1 MALTDKYQS
10 LIDMA
15 KQSGNV
21 TVDDAGDVLRVSG
34 TVSDESA
41 KQRIW
46 EEYNRLDPGMGSGDL
61 TLDLQVGGGGGGGE
75 GEYYTVQAG
84 DSLSKIA
91 SHHGGGVS
99 WQEIFE
105 ANRDQI
111 NDPNV
116 IHPGQKLRIPS
127 KG

>member
-1 MALTDKYQS
+1 MALTEKYQS
-10 LIDMA
+10 LIAMA
-15 KQSGNV
+15 QQHGNV
-21 TVDDAGDVLRVSG
+21 TVEDRGNVLHVTG
-34 TVSDESA
+34 TVPDEGT

-46 EEYNRLDPGMGSGDL
+46 EEYNRLDPDMRSGDL
-61 TLDLQVGGGGGGGE
+61 VLDLEIGGGGADGE
-75 GEYYTVQAG
+75 AEFYTVRSG

-91 SHHGGGVS
+91 SNYDGVS

-111 NDPNV
+111 EDPNL
-116 IHPGQKLRIPS
+116 IHPGQKLKIPR

>member
-10 LIDMA
+10 LIAMA
-15 KQSGNV
+15 QQSGNV
-21 TVDDAGDVLRVSG
+21 VVEDRGDVLHVTG
-34 TVSDESA
+34 TVSDEAA

-46 EEYNRLDPGMGSGDL
+46 DEYNRLDPDMRSGDL
-61 TLDLQVGGGGGGGE
+61 VLDVQTGAGVAGGGGDV
-75 GEYYTVQAG
+75 YTVKSG

-91 SHHGGGVS
+91 SRYDGVS

-105 ANRDQI
+105 ANRDKLD
-111 NDPNV
+111 DPDL
-116 IHPGQKLRIPS
+116 IQPGQELRIPR